1 MPKVKLP
8 EAALAFLPYLKEGVS
23 REVSDDVLK
32 SKRCYNNHQR

>member
-23 REVSDDVLK
+23 REVYDERRS
-32 SKRCYNNHQR
+32 